1 MIKRFRT
8 FILFCVAGVIGFF
21 VDAGIVQ
28 SLVSVLDWNPY
39 FSRLL
44 SFLAAATAT
53 WVFNRRYTF
62 SADRRY
68 SLRGEWLRYLIA
80 MGSGFTLN
88 FSVYS
93 YFVFHY
99 ELIQRIPAIGVAVG
113 SVAGLAVNYL
123 TSRYWIFRK
132 R

>member
-8 FILFCVAGVIGFF
+8 FILFCVAGVIGFI

-28 SLVSVLDWNPY
+28 ALVSLLEWNPY
-39 FSRLL
+39 ISRLL
-44 SFLAAATAT
+44 SFLAAATVT
-53 WVFNRRYTF
+53 WAFNRRYTF

-68 SLRGEWLRYLIA
+68 SIRGEWLRYLIA
-80 MGSGFTLN
+80 MGSGFALN

-99 ELIQRIPAIGVAVG
+99 DLVQRIPAVGVAAG
-113 SVAGLAVNYL
+113 SIAGLAVNYI

>member
-8 FILFCVAGVIGFF
+8 FILFCIAGMIGFV

-28 SLVSVLDWNPY
+28 GLVSGLNWNPY

-53 WVFNRRYTF
+53 WVFNRKYTF
-62 SADRRY
+62 NSERRY
-68 SLRGEWLRYLIA
+68 SLHGEWMRYLIA
-80 MGSGFTLN
+80 MGTGFALN

-99 ELIQRIPAIGVAVG
+99 ELVQRIPAIGVAAG
-113 SVAGLAVNYL
+113 SVAGLAINFM
-123 TSRYWIFRK
+123 TSRYWVFRS